1 MKVAKIV
8 EQTREYKRLQGLI
21 DNIESALENLG
32 KVDQSKVNPTTGGTI
47 LYVGGDLYI
56 NGWGTGPNEQ
66 IQTVDVSLNSDVSK
80 LIHEDLRDLL
90 RKCLWTLKAEQD
102 ALEVC

>member
-8 EQTREYKRLQGLI
+8 EQTKEYKRLQGLV

-32 KVDQSKVNPTTGGTI
+32 KVDQSSEKLAYGEPTVYITGT
-47 LYVGGDLYI
+47 LTI
-56 NGWGTGPNEQ
+56 NGWQADGRIT
-66 IQTVDVSLNSDVSK
+66 LNTTLSPDVSK
-80 LIHEDLRDLL
+80 LIHEDLRELL
-90 RKCLWTLKAEQD
+90 RRHLWNLKVEQD